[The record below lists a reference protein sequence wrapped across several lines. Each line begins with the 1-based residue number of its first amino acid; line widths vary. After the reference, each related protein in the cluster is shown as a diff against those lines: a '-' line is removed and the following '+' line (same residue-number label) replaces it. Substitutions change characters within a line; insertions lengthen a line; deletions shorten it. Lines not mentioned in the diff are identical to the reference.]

1 VNRMLT
7 EGRRAFLMRVS
18 GIERG
23 AECAR
28 YEPLLSALADGEA
41 SAEDLA
47 RLRPH
52 MQACLSC
59 RAALRGFRAVP
70 DPLPQQTRRHREQPP
85 APLRRGREATSRRA
99 GVQMRDQPLI
109 QLRAILMPRPFW
121 WFGEGLS

>member
-52 MQACLSC
+52 SK
-59 RAALRGFRAVP
+59 
-70 DPLPQQTRRHREQPP
+70 P
-85 APLRRGREATSRRA
+85 A
-99 GVQMRDQPLI
+99 
-109 QLRAILMPRPFW
+109 
-121 WFGEGLS
+121 

>member
-1 VNRMLT
+1 
-7 EGRRAFLMRVS
+7 MRVS

-28 YEPLLSALADGEA
+28 YKPLLSALADGEA

-59 RAALRGFRAVP
+59 RAAPAGVP
-70 DPLPQQTRRHREQPP
+70 DGAGPAAADP
-85 APLRRGREATSRRA
+85 AP
-99 GVQMRDQPLI
+99 P
-109 QLRAILMPRPFW
+109 
-121 WFGEGLS
+121 